1 MSEYSIV
8 FDHVGKKFRRG
19 ERATSV
25 RDLIVNVPRRL
36 AGLSE
41 KRRGGDTFWALE
53 DISFEVKEG
62 ECFGIVGPNGA
73 GKSTILKLASNILR
87 PNAGSVMV
95 NGRVSTLIELGAGF
109 SWELTG
115 YENIIVNGAILGLT
129 KDEIEE
135 RTPEIVDF
143 SELDDAALNTPLK
156 YYSSGMFLR
165 LGFSV
170 AVYTKP
176 DILLVDEILAVG
188 DMSFRLK
195 CNEKMSEIRREGV
208 TIVLV
213 SHDLGLI
220 RHMCDRAL
228 ALNLGHQIGPD
239 NSGAIVDMYQE
250 AVRAEARAK
259 LEAKVTGETAAA
271 RAASSRAKIVNA
283 RWYNPETGSASGVR
297 TGHPLVIEVGY
308 SCPAPVA
315 NPSFQIAFA
324 DQSLE
329 NITGCMTKM
338 SGVEIPELRGEGSFR
353 LTIPVVG
360 LAAGCYPLKLTL
372 FDELGQICA
381 NSSCEYVLDVRPGE
395 FISGRA
401 LFYQSHQWQHL
412 PGVLEDMDFIREC
425 PR

>member
-1 MSEYSIV
+1 MSECSII

-19 ERATSV
+19 ERATSI

-36 AGLSE
+36 TGLSE
-41 KRRGGDTFWALE
+41 KRRGGETFWALT
-53 DISFEVKEG
+53 DISFKVNKG

-87 PNAGSVMV
+87 PNVGKISVS
-95 NGRVSTLIELGAGF
+95 GRVSTLIELGAGF

-129 KDEIEE
+129 RDEVEE
-135 RTPEIVDF
+135 RRPEIVDF
-143 SELDDAALNTPLK
+143 SELDHEALNTPLK

-170 AVYTKP
+170 AVFTKP

-195 CNEKMSEIRREGV
+195 CNEKMSEIRRNGV

-228 ALNLGHQIGPD
+228 ALNLGRQIGPD
-239 NSGAIVDMYQE
+239 ASGTIVDMYQE
-250 AVRAEARAK
+250 AVRTEARSK
-259 LEAKVTGETAAA
+259 LEARVTGETA
-271 RAASSRAKIVNA
+271 RVDSPRAKITDV

-308 SCPAPVA
+308 SCPAAVV

-329 NITGCMTKM
+329 NITGCITKM
-338 SGVEIPELRGEGSFR
+338 SGMEIGELRGDGCFR
-353 LTIPVVG
+353 LTIPSVG

-381 NSSCEYVLDVRPGE
+381 NSSCEYVLDVRPGK

-401 LFYQSHQWQHL
+401 LFYQAHRWQHL
-412 PGVLEDMDFIREC
+412 RGVLEDMDFIQEC